1 MTDTRPTVLV
11 GVDGSEPSLRA
22 AEWAAAD
29 AAATGRTVV
38 VCYISDVSALA
49 DVPLPAEVR
58 RSAHAYGLRMVDRAL
73 VRIRHTSPVDAS
85 GEVAEGNP
93 AAELIR
99 RAAGAEQVVLGS
111 RGAGG
116 FDRLVL
122 GSVGAEVA
130 AHAPGPVIVVRGEA
144 HDRREVVVGV
154 DASDR
159 GHHALEYAFGYAARH
174 GGRVHAIHAIHP
186 LHDRTAS
193 LPMPPISARPWMAPE
208 HHLTA
213 RELLADAVAPWAVK
227 YPAVE
232 VEITVMEG
240 SAPWALVQA
249 SNGAAL
255 VVVGSRGHGGFTGLL
270 LGSVS
275 QALLRHAA
283 CPVAVAR

>member
-1 MTDTRPTVLV
+1 MTDKRSEVLV

-29 AAATGRTVV
+29 AATAGLRVS
-38 VCYISDVSALA
+38 VCYVSDVSPLA
-49 DVPLPAEVR
+49 DVPLPQEVPQVAR
-58 RSAHAYGLRMVDRAL
+58 AYGQRMVDRAL
-73 VRIRHTSPVDAS
+73 ARIRQAAPVDAI
-85 GEVAEGNP
+85 GEVANGNP

-116 FDRLVL
+116 FERLVL

-130 AHAPGPVIVVRGEA
+130 AHAPGPVVVVRGEQ
-144 HDRREVVVGV
+144 HERHEIVVGV

-159 GHHALEYAFGYAARH
+159 SHHALEYAFAYAARH
-174 GGRVHAIHAIHP
+174 GGPIHAVHAIHDQAAP
-186 LHDRTAS
+186 
-193 LPMPPISARPWMAPE
+193 LPMPPVSARDWVTPE
-208 HHLTA
+208 PDRTA
-213 RELLADAVAPWAVK
+213 HELLDDAIAPWALK

-232 VEITVMEG
+232 VETTVVDG
-240 SAPWALVQA
+240 SAASALIRA
-249 SNGAAL
+249 SKGAAL
-255 VVVGSRGHGGFTGLL
+255 VVVGSRGHGGFSGLL

-275 QALLRHAA
+275 QALLRHAD